1 MKLKSMSEW
10 KKELLSKP
18 ELAEKYNKDK
28 AIQKIISVFLSYR
41 EKNNLTQTDLAKK
54 LGTTQQ
60 AISRLEQKAINP
72 SLDFLVKSLYE
83 MGYEISVNKISN
95 KNKI

>member
-1 MKLKSMSEW
+1 MKLKSMSDW

-18 ELAEKYNKDK
+18 ELAKKYENDK
-28 AIQKIISVFLSYR
+28 AIQKIISVFLTYR
-41 EKNNLTQTDLAKK
+41 KENNLTQTELAKK

-60 AISRLEQKAINP
+60 AISRLEQKSINP

-83 MGYEISVNKISN
+83 MGYELSVQKIS
-95 KNKI
+95 K